1 MSIAKESFD
10 RIKANFKSA
19 EKSIKDC
26 EILMNELPQGAV
38 NELRYA
44 ASHLVEYL
52 VNEDTEHLQKFER
65 HCKRAKYDAR
75 EIPVLMIK
83 EKIDSLL
90 ERFQVNEDI
99 VSDIVSDIIGGD
111 YSKILKSRRETNK
124 TISDANNSIDS
135 REDYLDAINGCLEV
149 LHQNLATLENATPA
163 IEKKIKK
170 EKSTKI
176 WIVAGVIVAILFGI
190 ISFVKK

>member
-90 ERFQVNEDI
+90 ERFQGNEDI
-99 VSDIVSDIIGGD
+99 ISNVIGDD

-135 REDYLDAINGCLEV
+135 REDYLGAINGCLEV
-149 LHQNLATLENATPA
+149 LHQNLATLEDATPA

-176 WIVAGVIVAILFGI
+176 WIVIGVILTALFGT
-190 ISFVKK
+190 ISLLTK

>member
-90 ERFQVNEDI
+90 ERFQGNEDI
-99 VSDIVSDIIGGD
+99 ISNVIGDD

-135 REDYLDAINGCLEV
+135 REDYLGAINGCLEV
-149 LHQNLATLENATPA
+149 LHQNLATLEDATPA

-176 WIVAGVIVAILFGI
+176 WIVIGVILTALFGT
-190 ISFVKK
+190 ISLLKK